1 MHRPARLVLS
11 LLTLLGAS
19 AAPAET
25 LQIATSASGQTP
37 DVLGYNLAHMVEGSN
52 AGDFWRYTGA
62 KGARVFISASHIESQ
77 DDLAPVGDGVAD
89 AAGFAARKQ
98 ALRAHVKADTDLQG
112 SEYIDWSR
120 FRSAYGRTDNSS
132 NNTFAITPTFT
143 LLRQQGVAILANI
156 TCSPSRFP
164 LNGASD
170 WAGLWEIWQ
179 HYYAQAFYLASTWD
193 VARYGLFNE
202 PNNWS
207 PSISPEDWWLRVK
220 IGSDAVQAAVADV
233 NQSRNKQLVVQ
244 VFAPNT
250 ANGATKYDD
259 PQGTGDYWGRLAVAE
274 RHVRLDGSQTA
285 DWLNFHLYNYQKYTT
300 LQRDSGTLSGYVD
313 DFDELGRDIARDM
326 PGETPFPLALTEFNA
341 RTGASYDGRSNHAD
355 TPEDYASLGASLVAL
370 SPARQLYLF
379 KFGMTRNDGNY
390 PVAKN
395 GTHYV
400 DNALPSRPYGGAAST
415 AEIYRLFIKAADG
428 ARPVHAVT
436 GAPADL
442 WALATRHPSGS
453 LHLFLANK
461 STSARTLDFN
471 VGPLGYAN
479 GSLVTIEEVSSLV
492 KGAVKMTTNVAS
504 GKIPSSVMPAQSV
517 WLVTV
522 TPSTSSP
529 TLVVA
534 SENTELADGSGRTL
548 TGAGKTSLTVRADGK
563 QDGRRLGLLKF
574 PLTSAPAAAKRVL
587 LRLRASTTRLNV
599 PVQVHVYGLLDDSW
613 REASASFATQA
624 VLKQNVPAGTEIAH
638 NIVEDARTN
647 TRLLGQ
653 VWVNSTTAADRL
665 LDVTEFVR
673 GRTGQVSFM
682 VVQDHRWSSANHL
695 GSGTG
700 DLQADGLRIQ
710 SRRSKGAEPTL
721 RIWYQ

>member
-1 MHRPARLVLS
+1 MKAFAVLAPT
-11 LLTLLGAS
+11 LLTLVTSLAVT
-19 AAPAET
+19 AET
-25 LQIATSASGQTP
+25 LQIATTPSGQTP
-37 DVLGYNLAHMVEGSN
+37 EVLGYNLAHMVQGSN
-52 AGDFWRYTGA
+52 AADFWRYTGA
-62 KGARVFISASHIESQ
+62 KGARVFISASHVEAQ
-77 DDLAPVGDGVAD
+77 DDLAPVGDGVGD
-89 AAGFAARKQ
+89 APGFAARKQ
-98 ALRAHVKADTDLQG
+98 ALRAHVKAD
-112 SEYIDWSR
+112 SELLGNTYVDWSK
-120 FRSAYGRTDNSS
+120 FKSAYSRVDTNG
-132 NNTFAITPTFT
+132 NNTFAIDPAFS
-143 LLRQQGVAILANI
+143 LLREQGVAILANI

-164 LNGASD
+164 LNGSAD

-179 HYYAQAFYLASTWD
+179 HYYAQAFYLASTYG

-207 PSISPEDWWLRVK
+207 TAISPEDWWLRVK
-220 IGSDAVQAAVADV
+220 IASDAVQAAVADV
-233 NQSRNKQLVVQ
+233 NQSRNKQLVAQ

-259 PQGTGDYWGRLAVAE
+259 PQGTGDYWGRLAVTE
-274 RHVRLDGSQTA
+274 RHLRLDGSQPA

-300 LQRDSGTLSGYVD
+300 LQRDAGTSSGYID
-313 DFDELGRDIARDM
+313 DFNELSRDIARDM
-326 PGETPFPLALTEFNA
+326 SGETPFPLALTEFNA

-370 SPARQLYLF
+370 SSARQLYLF

-400 DNALPSRPYGGAAST
+400 DNALLLRPYGGAAST
-415 AEIYRLFIKAADG
+415 AEIYRLFIKAAEG

-436 GAPADL
+436 GVPTDL
-442 WALATRHPSGS
+442 WVLATRHASGA
-453 LHLFLANK
+453 LTLFVANK
-461 STSARTLDFN
+461 STSSRTLDFV

-479 GSLVTIEEVSSLV
+479 GSLATTEEISGQMKGGV
-492 KGAVKMTTNVAS
+492 KIQTRVAS
-504 GKIPSSVMPAQSV
+504 GKVPSAVMPAQSV

-529 TLVVA
+529 TAVIA

-548 TGAGKTSLTVRADGK
+548 TGGGKSSLLVRADGT
-563 QDGRRLGLLKF
+563 QNGRRVSLFKF
-574 PLTSAPAAAKRVL
+574 PLASSPANAQRVL
-587 LRLRASTTRLNV
+587 LRLRAGTASRNT
-599 PVQVHVYGLLDDSW
+599 PVQAHVYGLLDDSW
-613 REASASFATQA
+613 REASASFATQG

-638 NIVEDARTN
+638 NVVEDARTN

-653 VWVNSTTAADRL
+653 VWVNSTSSADRL

-682 VVQDHRWSSANHL
+682 VVQDHRWSNANHL

-700 DLQADGLRIQ
+700 DLQGDGVRIL
-710 SRRSKGAEPTL
+710 SRRNKGAEPTL
-721 RIWYQ
+721 RIWYR